1 MSEFM
6 RSFDEIFDIAAN
18 RKEGA
23 EALNELLGQPKSTEE
38 LENISDDRWL
48 SCMTKC
54 IFQAGF
60 NWKVVES
67 MWPGFEVAFHGFDI
81 GRCVMLND
89 EDFDELVSNK
99 KIVRYGTKI
108 RAVLE
113 NAMFVSELMR
123 ENGSVAKALTGWPSE
138 DYSGLLKM
146 LKKRGSRLGGNTGQY
161 FLRFMGVDGFI
172 LSRDVVGRLVAEG
185 LIDKAP
191 TSQKAMAAVQEAFNI
206 WRKQS
211 GRSLTEISRVL
222 AMSVD

>member
-1 MSEFM
+1 M
-6 RSFDEIFDIAAN
+6 RKFDELFDIAAN
-18 RKEGA
+18 RKGGVDV
-23 EALNELLGQPKSTEE
+23 LNKLLGQPTSTAE

-67 MWPGFEVAFHGFDI
+67 MWPGFEAAFYGFDI

-99 KIVRYGTKI
+99 KIVRHGTKI
-108 RAVLE
+108 RAVQE
-113 NAMFVSELMR
+113 NAMFINELTK
-123 ENGSVAKALTGWPSE
+123 EHGSVAKALVRWPSD
-138 DYSGLLKM
+138 DYAGLLNM

-172 LSRDVVGRLVAEG
+172 LSRDVNGRLVAEG
-185 LIDKAP
+185 VIDKVP
-191 TSQKAMAAVQEAFNI
+191 TSQKAMAAVQEAFNT
-206 WRKQS
+206 WRAQS

-222 AMSVD
+222 AMSID